1 MEEKCTQCDRRIKEN
16 AIKMSNARKR
26 RQSFRYWRFEIK
38 AIELRRCL
46 WVISIAFVLYSCSQN
61 SSKNRAEDSSF
72 GDVTQNPR
80 KEWFDLK
87 VEAKIEKAV
96 KGKLLFSEIYKDIE
110 YVPLETTS
118 KSLIGAGRHGI
129 QVYTVTPKII
139 VVDQKIFDRK
149 TGRYLCD
156 LLSYGQGPKE
166 YMHPFY
172 VLGDDDREELYL
184 YDGTKGQLFIAGYD
198 GKYKDVLDIYDGLE
212 ANGFKK
218 MFKFGDNSL
227 LITRGGGEVLYF
239 RENHRVLNLSTKS
252 IINSYMSTGLK
263 GYNTEEDFY
272 KHKYVFKWGG
282 GQPLVVGNDRYWS
295 YEGKVR
301 FYDFLTDSIY
311 TIEKDFSVKPIGVVG
326 FANMRTTSEEFP
338 NKHIMKW
345 GIGDIFET
353 SDYFF
358 VSLSHSKYKPTYT
371 SKHYLL
377 AYSKIDG
384 STRVMSQGFDQ
395 FYATNYQND
404 IDKGVS
410 TGPLSAIWNERAL
423 CGFIT
428 PEAIKN
434 RVDEEGVEAFTSEAE
449 RKFKAMADTLKEDD
463 NHVVAIYH
471 LK

>member
-1 MEEKCTQCDRRIKEN
+1 MDEKCTLCDRRIKEN
-16 AIKMSNARKR
+16 AIKTSNARKR

-80 KEWFDLK
+80 KEWYDLK
-87 VEAKIEKAV
+87 IEEKIEKAV

-156 LLSYGQGPKE
+156 LLSSGQGPKE
-166 YMHPFY
+166 YLSAY
-172 VLGDDDREELYL
+172 VVAGDDEREELYL
-184 YDGTKGQLFIAGYD
+184 YDGILGKLYIAGYD
-198 GKYKDVLDIYDGLE
+198 GKYKDVLTINDKQY
-212 ANGFKK
+212 NMFKK
-218 MFKFGDNSL
+218 IFILGDSNL
-227 LITRGGGEVLYF
+227 LITRGGGDVLNF
-239 RENHRVLNLSTKS
+239 RETHQVLNLSSKS
-252 IINSYMSTGLK
+252 IINNHLSSGMK
-263 GYNTEEDFY
+263 GYNTEEELY

-282 GQPLVVGNDRYWS
+282 GAPLIVGDDCYWS
-295 YEGKVR
+295 YDGKIR
-301 FYDFLTDSIY
+301 FHDFLTDSIY
-311 TIEKDFSVKPIGVVG
+311 GIEKDFSVNPIGVVG
-326 FANMRTTSEEFP
+326 FANLRTTSEKFP
-338 NKHIMKW
+338 DNYIMKW
-345 GIGDIFET
+345 RIYGFFET
-353 SDYFF
+353 SDYLF
-358 VSLSHSKYKPTYT
+358 VSLSRSKDKPIYT
-371 SKHYLL
+371 SQGYLL

-384 STRVMSQGFDQ
+384 STRVISQGVDQ

-434 RVDEEGVEAFTSEAE
+434 RVDEEGAEAFTSEAE